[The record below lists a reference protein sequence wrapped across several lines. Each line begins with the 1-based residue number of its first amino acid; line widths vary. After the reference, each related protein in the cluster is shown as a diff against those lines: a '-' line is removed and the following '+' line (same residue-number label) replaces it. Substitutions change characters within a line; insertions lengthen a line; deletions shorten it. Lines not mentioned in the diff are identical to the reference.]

1 MTRRSLRPTAGRP
14 GDCAHR
20 PVKKTKCNAVV
31 ADDTPSPAAENPAD
45 IAEGEVRDTCGPFR
59 GVFDSWDDGFGV
71 QQIPTLYI
79 PSL

>member
-1 MTRRSLRPTAGRP
+1 MADKKGKRAQVAGDERI
-14 GDCAHR
+14 GEGRH
-20 PVKKTKCNAVV
+20 
-31 ADDTPSPAAENPAD
+31 AAENPAD

-71 QQIPTLYI
+71 QQIPTRYI